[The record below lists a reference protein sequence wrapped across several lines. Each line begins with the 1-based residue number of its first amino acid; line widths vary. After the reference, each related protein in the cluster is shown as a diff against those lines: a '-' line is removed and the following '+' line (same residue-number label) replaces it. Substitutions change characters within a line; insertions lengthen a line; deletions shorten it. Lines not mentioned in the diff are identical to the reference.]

1 MAQQEPAGLERNAIG
16 LTEVLF
22 QSITFMAPAVAIAL
36 SIGYAIGLSFVRM
49 YMAVWFTQRE
59 KVRSVREA
67 MGEVEEPAAAPA

>member
-1 MAQQEPAGLERNAIG
+1 MAQQEPRGLDRNAIG

-22 QSITFMAPAVAIAL
+22 QSITFMAPAVAVAL
-36 SIGYAIGLSFVRM
+36 SIGYAIGLSFAGM

-67 MGEVEEPAAAPA
+67 MGEVEEPGAAPA